1 MISNVLIVFF
11 HPSYP
16 ENVPTCL
23 SDIGLVTGMLAKI
36 ACQVV
41 FQFGMYSIKS
51 DINMISATE
60 LLQCIYCSL

>member
-36 ACQVV
+36 ACRVV
-41 FQFGMYSIKS
+41 FHFL
-51 DINMISATE
+51 A
-60 LLQCIYCSL
+60 CIV